1 MTLIELARLPERR
14 FDAIRVLAE
23 GELAAQGRNHRALLR
38 LNGHTQGYHSFVTLE
53 GAPEDATPTEWADNG
68 LVAGRNRAGL
78 DARFRID
85 VSVTS
90 VLANGLRIALG
101 NARYIDTEARTVE
114 YLLHG
119 YITDPRPIEQIEF
132 GFGGGSVRGTLVF
145 YTLL

>member
-1 MTLIELARLPERR
+1 MTLVELARFPDRS
-14 FDAIRVLAE
+14 FDAIRILAE
-23 GELAAQGRNHRALLR
+23 GELAAESRNHRAILR
-38 LNGHTQGYHSFVTLE
+38 LNGHAQGYHSFVTLE
-53 GAPEDATPTEWADNG
+53 GVAEDATPTEWADDG

-101 NARYIDTEARTVE
+101 NARYTDHEARTVE

-119 YITDPRPIEQIEF
+119 YLTDPRPIERIAF
-132 GFGGGSVRGTLVF
+132 GFSGGSVRGTLAL